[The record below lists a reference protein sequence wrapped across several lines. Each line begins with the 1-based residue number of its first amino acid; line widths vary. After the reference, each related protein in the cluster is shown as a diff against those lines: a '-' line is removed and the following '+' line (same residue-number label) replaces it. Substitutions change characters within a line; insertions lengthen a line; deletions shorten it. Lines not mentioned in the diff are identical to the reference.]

1 MAKPR
6 RITRTISTT
15 VADILCLDIETGEAC
30 NRSFTFPGQ
39 FKKDNEILK
48 AAAKKLETTEPNVH
62 AVHVVGIAKLL
73 GITDLILNMTL
84 LITIGADRV
93 STVHDLFGTGDPQGR
108 DLGT

>member
-6 RITRTISTT
+6 MITRTISTT

-62 AVHVVGIAKLL
+62 AVHVVGIAKLETL
-73 GITDLILNMTL
+73 YGMTE
-84 LITIGADRV
+84 ADFLAHAEIMTKPAK
-93 STVHDLFGTGDPQGR
+93 STESENA
-108 DLGT
+108 

>member
-6 RITRTISTT
+6 MITRTISTT

-62 AVHVVGIAKLL
+62 AVHVVGIAKLETL
-73 GITDLILNMTL
+73 YGMPEADFLAHAEIMTKSAKP
-84 LITIGADRV
+84 TESDN
-93 STVHDLFGTGDPQGR
+93 T
-108 DLGT
+108 

>member
-6 RITRTISTT
+6 MITRTISTT

-39 FKKDNEILK
+39 FKKDSEILK

-62 AVHVVGIAKLL
+62 AVHVVGIAKLETL
-73 GITDLILNMTL
+73 YGMTE
-84 LITIGADRV
+84 ADFLAHAEIMAKPAK
-93 STVHDLFGTGDPQGR
+93 STESENA
-108 DLGT
+108 